1 MRRRRRRKMSRKNH
15 ERTTFLMACS
25 TDENNL
31 NENLLNHRTDRRHSS
46 CARAGVQERL
56 PHQMRPFQSV
66 QYTTAGWKRT
76 TGSTSLSCSH
86 NPENSQTT
94 RLQVLTSLPCLW
106 SFQRMEGML
115 SGFQSDLSSISSEIQ
130 TLQQQSVSMNV
141 RLKNRQAVRSHLSQL
156 VDELVVPG
164 AMIW

>member
-1 MRRRRRRKMSRKNH
+1 
-15 ERTTFLMACS
+15 
-25 TDENNL
+25 
-31 NENLLNHRTDRRHSS
+31 
-46 CARAGVQERL
+46 
-56 PHQMRPFQSV
+56 
-66 QYTTAGWKRT
+66 
-76 TGSTSLSCSH
+76 
-86 NPENSQTT
+86 
-94 RLQVLTSLPCLW
+94 
-106 SFQRMEGML
+106 ML

>member
-1 MRRRRRRKMSRKNH
+1 MSRKNR
-15 ERTTFLMACS
+15 ERTTVVMACS
-25 TDENNL
+25 TDENHL
-31 NENLLNHRTDRRHSS
+31 NEILPNHRTDRQHSS
-46 CARAGVQERL
+46 CAGAGVQERL
-56 PHQMRPFQSV
+56 PHETRPFQSV
-66 QYTTAGWKRT
+66 QSTTAGWNRT
-76 TGSTSLSCSH
+76 TGSTSVSGSH
-86 NPENSQTT
+86 NPESSQTT
-94 RLQVLTSLPCLW
+94 RLQALTSLLCLW

>member
-1 MRRRRRRKMSRKNH
+1 MSRKNR
-15 ERTTFLMACS
+15 ERTTVVMACS
-25 TDENNL
+25 TDENHL
-31 NENLLNHRTDRRHSS
+31 NENLNHRTDRQHSS
-46 CARAGVQERL
+46 CAGAGVQERL
-56 PHQMRPFQSV
+56 PHEMRPFQSV
-66 QYTTAGWKRT
+66 QSTTAGWKRT
-76 TGSTSLSCSH
+76 TGSTSVSCSH
-86 NPENSQTT
+86 NAESSQTT
-94 RLQVLTSLPCLW
+94 RLQALTYLLCLW